1 MTTSRMKRMARRTAA
16 ASALLTGFASIVVAQ
31 SARGGPPVTTQ
42 GEVKSNAKA
51 AKGQAKAS
59 SKRADARKRNETRAL
74 DKEHD
79 KAERAAWKL
88 AKAERKAVL
97 RGITLTAAQRSAAD
111 AVERRYIVER
121 RMLLKEQEAAWLAGH
136 PDKTMLSRIEALR
149 LRERAELRLG
159 LTRLEQEHFDQNVV
173 LLAVI
178 KP

>member
-51 AKGQAKAS
+51 AKGQAKA
-59 SKRADARKRNETRAL
+59 
-74 DKEHD
+74 HD
-79 KAERAAWKL
+79 KAEHAAWKL

-97 RGITLTAAQRSAAD
+97 RGITLTAAQRGAAD
-111 AVERRYIVER
+111 AVERRYIIER

-136 PDKTMLSRIEALR
+136 PDKTILARIEALR
-149 LRERAELRLG
+149 LRERADLRLG
-159 LTRLEQEHFDQNVV
+159 LTRLEQEHFDQNVA